1 MGRRMGWGAVAVAG
15 VLAATTACSGGGA
28 TAPAPGGFDMSKLKQ
43 TTTAGS
49 GDAGTILWSMPLEP
63 LSLDPLK
70 SYDYP
75 QSTALGNLCES
86 LIRLEPDFSMS
97 PGLAESWEQVDDKT
111 LVFTIREG
119 VTFWDG
125 EPLTAEDVAFSLNR
139 HLDPDQ
145 GTWWGKY
152 FRFVDSVE
160 ATGADQVTVKF
171 SQPDALFL
179 PAMSSGP
186 GIITEKAFTEKAG
199 ADFGNPSTGV
209 MCTGPFRFE
218 SWSSGDA
225 IETVRYDG
233 YWDTERMPV
242 SAALKYVFIPDEK
255 TASNA
260 LLSGEVDG
268 GYWPQPPAFVK
279 QLDQAEGGELA
290 FGESM
295 TTWDVLSAAK
305 EGPYADPRLRNALS
319 LALDRDA
326 LVKAVFFGAGTPAR
340 TLYSPEQVT
349 YANETFQKAYDE
361 LGEPK
366 QDVEAAKKLVDEVGA
381 PDTAMVIAYAAE
393 NGVHERTAT
402 ILKATAESLGLKAEL
417 RAMPG
422 AQYGNIYTDEKTR
435 EGIDFFL
442 GTYYGV
448 QDPLDMFTM
457 FEKGDI
463 ENFANYTEADQE
475 IREARAELDPERRA
489 QMVVEIQ
496 KKIMGDMV
504 WIPLVTLP
512 TTLYQGKRVTGA
524 TASFAY
530 MYSPWATAIGTR

>member
-1 MGRRMGWGAVAVAG
+1 MGRRIRWGIALAVG
-15 VLAATTACSGGGA
+15 VLAATTACSAGGQS
-28 TAPAPGGFDMSKLKQ
+28 APSEGFDMSKLKQ
-43 TTTAGS
+43 TTTAGK
-49 GDAGTILWSMPLEP
+49 GDADTVLWSMPLEP

-97 PGLAESWEQVDDKT
+97 PGLAESWEQVDDTT
-111 LVFTIREG
+111 LVFKIREG

-125 EPLTAEDVAFSLNR
+125 APLTADDVAFSLNR

-152 FRFVDSVE
+152 FRFVDSVK
-160 ATGADQVTVKF
+160 ATGEGEVTVRF

-179 PAMSSGP
+179 PAMSAGP
-186 GIITEKAFTEKAG
+186 GIITQQAFTEKAG
-199 ADFGNPSTGV
+199 ADFGNPSIGV
-209 MCTGPFRFE
+209 MCTGPFEFE
-218 SWSSGDA
+218 KWSSGDS
-225 IETVRYDG
+225 IDTVRYDG
-233 YWDTERMPV
+233 YWDAARKPI
-242 SAALKYVFIPDEK
+242 SSALKYVFISDEK

-268 GYWPQPPAFVK
+268 SYWPQPPAFVK
-279 QLDQAEGGELA
+279 QLSDAPGGELA

-295 TTWDVLSAAK
+295 TTWDVLSAAQD
-305 EGPYADPRLRNALS
+305 GPYADPRIRNALS
-319 LALDRDA
+319 LAVDREA

-340 TLYSPEQVT
+340 TLYAPAQVT
-349 YANETFQKAYDE
+349 YAEETFKAAYDE

-366 QDVEAAKKLVDEVGA
+366 QDLDAAKKLVAEVA
-381 PDTAMVIAYAAE
+381 PDKPMVIAYAAE

-402 ILKATAESLGLKAEL
+402 ILKAAAESVGMSAEL

-435 EGIDFFL
+435 DGIDFFL

-463 ENFANYTEADQE
+463 ENFANYTAADEE
-475 IREARAELDPERRA
+475 IRRARAELDPERRA
-489 QMVVEIQ
+489 EMVVEIQ
-496 KKIMGDMV
+496 RKIMGDMV

-512 TTLYQGKRVTGA
+512 TTLYQGERVTGA

-530 MYSPWATAIGTR
+530 MYSPWATAVGTR